1 MDFFN
6 KLSKKTNEVYKGA
19 KEKTVKISEEIK
31 LKNKISEMKDKI
43 KKEYL
48 EIGKEVYSKV
58 SNGEDVSKEDI
69 APRCDEISRLND
81 EIKKIETSILAL
93 KNIKKC
99 VNCGENLEANDE
111 FCSKCGTAQPKVEEV
126 KVEVTEEE
134 PTEVE
139 EVEVTEV
146 KDAEEKE
153 EKKDKKEE

>member
-48 EIGKEVYSKV
+48 EIGKEVYAKI
-58 SNGEDVSKEDI
+58 SNGEEPSKDDI
-69 APRCDEISRLND
+69 TPRCEEISRLNE
-81 EIKKIETSILAL
+81 EIEKLETNILAL

-99 VNCGENLEANDE
+99 VSCGAELEANAE
-111 FCSKCGTAQPKVEEV
+111 FCSKCGASQPKIE
-126 KVEVTEEE
+126 KVEVEVAEEE
-134 PTEVE
+134 PAEAE
-139 EVEVTEV
+139 EAEVTEV
-146 KDAEEKE
+146 KDAEENKE
-153 EKKDKKEE
+153 EKESEE